1 MAMATIRT
9 TLAAPW
15 QETEERVVAVGMFP
29 IHVRKR
35 GIRYDLD
42 DAGEAVARAR
52 ALGAPREWLEIAED
66 VVAAEGFNVNR
77 RGVVFV
83 PAVDGR
89 DIAALAARLGA
100 CAERVHAALLE
111 AAER

>member
-1 MAMATIRT
+1 MVVDTIRE
-9 TLAAPW
+9 TLAPPW
-15 QETEERVVAVGMFP
+15 AKSEERVVEAGAFP

-52 ALGAPREWLEIAED
+52 RLGAPHAWLELAER
-66 VVAAEGFNVNR
+66 VVTVEGFNVNR

-83 PAVDGR
+83 PAVEGR
-89 DIAALAARLGA
+89 DIAKLATRLGA
-100 CAERVHAALLE
+100 CAERVHAALLDSS
-111 AAER
+111 

>member
-1 MAMATIRT
+1 MVVDTIREA
-9 TLAAPW
+9 LAPPW
-15 QETEERVVAVGMFP
+15 AESEERVVEAGAFP

-52 ALGAPREWLEIAED
+52 RLGAPHGWLGIAEG

-77 RGVVFV
+77 QGVVFV
-83 PAVDGR
+83 PAVEGR
-89 DIAALAARLGA
+89 DIATLAARLGD
-100 CAERVHAALLE
+100 CAERVHAALLDS
-111 AAER
+111 A